1 MQTLIELSLAALPL
15 VLTGALLVLVGRLR
29 RRRIAEVVRQIR
41 LTDAIH
47 ARLGAV
53 AAPVVTKSLGGPWQV
68 HVAAPLEQPEIV
80 DPLLAIIRQEFAE
93 GEGWWAAPFEI
104 VLTPGQTPA
113 PGSIHPAAAPGRP
126 EASMSWM

>member
-15 VLTGALLVLVGRLR
+15 VLTGALLVLVGRLQ

-53 AAPVVTKSLGGPWQV
+53 AAPVVRKPLGRPWQV
-68 HVAAPLEQPEIV
+68 QVAAPLEQPEIV
-80 DPLLAIIRQEFAE
+80 DPLLALIRQEFAE